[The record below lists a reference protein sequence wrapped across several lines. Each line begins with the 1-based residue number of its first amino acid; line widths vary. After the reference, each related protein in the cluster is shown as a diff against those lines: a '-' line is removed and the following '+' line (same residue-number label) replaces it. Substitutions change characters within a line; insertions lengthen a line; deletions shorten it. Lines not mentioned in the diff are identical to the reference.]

1 MIIREVSIG
10 DVQSMLAFTQQLATD
25 TRFMLLEPGEQPL
38 SLKQQKVII
47 QNFVTHASGI
57 MLVVFNEITEE
68 IVGFCVGSTN
78 AAKKKKHCIYCVM
91 GLLKQYRGSGYGKRL
106 LSSLEG
112 WAKQNNYRRL
122 ELTVMET
129 NYRAIK
135 LYNSF
140 GFTAEGIKRES
151 IKEGNRYI
159 DEISMSKL
167 I

>member
-68 IVGFCVGSTN
+68 IVGFLVGGSN
-78 AAKKKKHCIYCVM
+78 SREIEKKKILFFV
-91 GLLKQYRGSGYGKRL
+91 
-106 LSSLEG
+106 G
-112 WAKQNNYRRL
+112 WFY
-122 ELTVMET
+122 
-129 NYRAIK
+129 
-135 LYNSF
+135 
-140 GFTAEGIKRES
+140 
-151 IKEGNRYI
+151 
-159 DEISMSKL
+159 
-167 I
+167 